1 MGGAIARALAAHPE
15 VGTTALT
22 CTARTQQTLEKIS
35 AVLPGVHVTTDNR
48 EAVAGADLVI
58 LAVKPWILPEVVAEV
73 RDLLVASRPVVVS
86 VAAGVSL
93 DDLETMLYGAESI
106 GKPAGETLAGPEKM
120 TDKQQIALFR
130 VIPNTAISVGKG
142 MTFISSRHAS
152 TQQQEQVSGLFEAMG
167 AVMQVPEDKIAAGT
181 ALASCGIAYALRYI
195 RAATEGGVQLG
206 FKAEDAQNIVCKTVE
221 GAVALL
227 EANGTHPEEEI
238 DRVTTPGGITIKG
251 LNEMERSGFT
261 ASVIDGLLT
270 SK

>member
-1 MGGAIARALAAHPE
+1 MKTAIIGSGNMGGSIAHALATHPE
-15 VGTTALT
+15 AGASSLT
-22 CTARTQQTLEKIS
+22 CTARTKKTLEKLS
-35 AVLPGVHVTTDNR
+35 AETPGINTTTDNR
-48 EAVAGADLVI
+48 EAVGGADLVI
-58 LAVKPWILPEVVAEV
+58 FAVKPWILPDVAAEV
-73 RDLLVASRPVVVS
+73 RDLLSVSCPVVVS

-93 DDLETMLYGAESI
+93 DDLEAMLYAE
-106 GKPAGETLAGPEKM
+106 GG
-120 TDKQQIALFR
+120 TDRNIAIFR

-152 TQQQEQVSGLFEAMG
+152 ALQQEQVSRLFEAMG
-167 AVMQVPEDKIAAGT
+167 SVMQVSEDKIAAGT
-181 ALASCGIAYALRYI
+181 ALASCGIAYALRYV

-206 FKAEDAQNIVCKTVE
+206 FKAEDAQEIVCKTVE

-251 LNEMERSGFT
+251 LNEMERKGFT
-261 ASVIDGLLT
+261 AAVVDGLLA